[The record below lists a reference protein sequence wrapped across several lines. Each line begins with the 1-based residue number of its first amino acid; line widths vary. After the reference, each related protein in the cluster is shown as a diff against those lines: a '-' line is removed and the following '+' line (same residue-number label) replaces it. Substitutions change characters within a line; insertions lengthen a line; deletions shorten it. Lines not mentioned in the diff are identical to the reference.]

1 VHNSGVMF
9 THLCLIIS
17 KITVDELDRCTGHI
31 ICLSFLSA
39 IFVWNLFCSNN
50 CLASYAR
57 GATLLSVVFVR
68 C

>member
-1 VHNSGVMF
+1 VQNSAVMC
-9 THLCLIIS
+9 TRLCLIVS
-17 KITVDELDRCTGHI
+17 KITVDEMDGCTGYE

-39 IFVWNLFCSNN
+39 VFVWNLFLSDN